1 MANTLTNLIPS
12 AYKALDVVSR
22 ELTGL
27 IAAVNVDAAADVIAK
42 GQTIYSPVVPTGES
56 VGNITPAM
64 TVTAATDQTIGT
76 KSLVV
81 DNYKVKGFNW
91 TAEEEFGLNTG
102 PRMEGIMVDQLA
114 QCFRAHVNAIE
125 SSVWTAAYLGASRAI
140 GTTAGTAPILA
151 DFAGAKKILDDNG
164 APPTDRNVVLDT
176 TAGVALRGISN
187 LYKVN
192 EAGENGLLRNGTL
205 GNLYGFGIRESAAVL
220 PVTAGAMASA
230 TSSSAAFTVGQT
242 VIPLATAGTGVV
254 AAGDIIT
261 FANDTNKYVVA
272 SVSFAG
278 ANPASGDTITLAA
291 PGLQK
296 AQGVATRAITVFAT
310 ATRNLALSRNAITL
324 ATRLPKF
331 QAGDQAT
338 DRQVIT
344 DPASG
349 ISFELTMWP
358 GQRMVKYEVAI
369 AYGYTVIKPE
379 HLAVIIG

>member
-1 MANTLTNLIPS
+1 MANTLTNLIPA
-12 AYKALDVVSR
+12 AYEALDIVSR
-22 ELTGL
+22 ELVGL
-27 IAAVNVDAAADVIAK
+27 VGAVNVDASADVIAK
-42 GQTIYSPVVPTGES
+42 GQTIYSPVAPTGEA
-56 VGNITPAM
+56 VADITPAM
-64 TVTAATDQTIGT
+64 TVTAAADQTIGT
-76 KSLVV
+76 KSLTI
-81 DNYKVKGFNW
+81 DSYKVKGFNW
-91 TAEEEFGLNTG
+91 TAEEAFSMDAG
-102 PRMEGIMVDQLA
+102 PRMQNLMVDQLA

-125 SSVWTAAYLGASRAI
+125 SSLWTAAYKGASRAI

-164 APPTDRNVVLDT
+164 APPTSRSVILDT
-176 TAGVALRGISN
+176 TAGVALRGIAN

-192 EAGENGLLRNGTL
+192 EAGESGLLRNGTL
-205 GNLYGFGIRESAAVL
+205 GSLYGFGIRESAAVL

-230 TSSSAAFTVGQT
+230 TSTNAAFTVGQT

-278 ANPASGDTITLAA
+278 ANPASGDSITLAA

-296 AQGVATRAITVFAT
+296 AQSAATRAITVFAT
-310 ATRNLALSRNAITL
+310 STRNLALSRNAITL

-331 QAGDQAT
+331 QAGDACT

-344 DPASG
+344 DPVSG
-349 ISFELTMWP
+349 ISFELSMWP
-358 GQRMVKYEVAI
+358 GQRMMKYEVAI
-369 AYGYTVIKPE
+369 AYGHTVIKPE
-379 HLAVIIG
+379 HLAVIVG

>member
-1 MANTLTNLIPS
+1 MANTITNLIPP
-12 AYKALDVVSR
+12 AYRALDIVSR
-22 ELTGL
+22 ELVGL
-27 IAAVNVDAAADVIAK
+27 VRAVNLDAAADTIAK
-42 GQTIYSPVVPTGES
+42 GQTIYSPVVPTGEA
-56 VGNITPAM
+56 VATITPAM

-81 DNYKVKGFNW
+81 DNFKTKGFNW
-91 TAEEEFGLNTG
+91 TGEEEFGINTG
-102 PRMEGIMVDQLA
+102 PRMENIMVDQLA

-125 SSVWTAAYLGASRAI
+125 SAVWTQAYKEASRAI

-164 APPTDRNVVLDT
+164 APMSDRSVILDT
-176 TAGVALRGISN
+176 TAGVALRGIAN

-230 TSSSAAFTVGQT
+230 TSSNAAFTVGQT

-261 FANDTNKYVVA
+261 FANDTNKYLVA

-278 ANPASGDTITLAA
+278 ANPASGDSITLNA

-296 AQGVATRAITVFAT
+296 AQSAATRAITVFAT
-310 ATRNLALSRNAITL
+310 STRNLALARNAITL

-331 QAGDQAT
+331 QAGDMAA

-344 DPASG
+344 DPNSG

-369 AYGYTVIKPE
+369 AYGFTVIKPE
-379 HLAVIIG
+379 HLAIIVC